1 MQIAEA
7 FAAVIESL
15 PEAVRRRLDDGETLD
30 WEALESAGTRE
41 ALGDAVRDRDRLPE
55 PVETLVQRL
64 VRDVGIVPRDVVRGV
79 ERQTAAGAWLD
90 CVSVEPDG
98 ETYRIRNDR
107 SGDVDHGI
115 SGETIAGYAILALEL
130 ATAVHRARERWLDI
144 GNRYRAAPANT
155 LCPLARF
162 SVRMSDGLRRPSENG
177 AERPT
182 TTELARILETAWN
195 GQELPLRAELA
206 GAVPSNGGPVVRA
219 PRKCR
224 LAPTTGYRLHAC
236 DPEEI
241 LWLCAL
247 AERAGLGAPGDEA
260 EKPADMNPG
269 AAFDAG
275 GAEREG
281 LGDVGAAAEPMEAEP
296 AREPIPWREDRTRA
310 RDGESPDRERTNL
323 PDAPAAGAASETD
336 REPTTG
342 PRAPAVGAASE
353 TGREPTTLPG
363 APLIVPVTETDREP
377 ENLPGAPLIVP
388 ATGTGREPANLPR
401 APVVGPATGNGREPE
416 NLPRAPA
423 VGPATETGRE
433 RTNLLV
439 AMEVGPATETGRE
452 PTNRP
457 GGPAVGAATETDRV
471 ARPAD
476 EAVLLDMTALEERI
490 GAEADRRLQL
500 GTGPGRIVLD
510 RQFDALEIAASR
522 LPGPVR
528 QRMTACY
535 GLNAMQALMR
545 LQDPHECH
553 TLRAEVEAGERGGR
567 APRWLE
573 ELAGTLLIDA
583 GAETQDGRRTAGLRL
598 DTAEEPDARYLV
610 TEMGTGAEG
619 SLSLAGLL
627 EQMHLSLAFAGIAW
641 KAVTVL
647 RNAGK
652 EGGWALLEATNRNVE
667 FSTHEAETLVAA
679 QHIGEVLDRLLDT
692 RFDADGSPSS
702 LEQAAIAADALEEVG
717 PTMRAAAGWP
727 GALPNS
733 GLPGDVVGMVD
744 MAEALQADVRAISNR
759 LIAGQMAGFTKSR
772 EMQGV

>member
-30 WEALESAGTRE
+30 WEALESAGTCE

-64 VRDVGIVPRDVVRGV
+64 VRDVGIVPQDVVRGV
-79 ERQTAAGAWLD
+79 ERQAAAGAWID

-107 SGDVDHGI
+107 SGDVEHGI
-115 SGETIAGYAILALEL
+115 SAETIAGYAILALEL

-144 GNRYRAAPANT
+144 GNRYRAAPADT

-177 AERPT
+177 PERPT

-224 LAPTTGYRLHAC
+224 LAPKTGYRLHAC

-260 EKPADMNPG
+260 EKPADMKPG
-269 AAFDAG
+269 AAFAAG

-296 AREPIPWREDRTRA
+296 AREPIPWRVNRTRA
-310 RDGESPDRERTNL
+310 RDGESPDRERTNV
-323 PDAPAAGAASETD
+323 PGAPAVGAASETD

-342 PRAPAVGAASE
+342 PRAPEVGAA
-353 TGREPTTLPG
+353 
-363 APLIVPVTETDREP
+363 TETDREP

-388 ATGTGREPANLPR
+388 ATGTGREP
-401 APVVGPATGNGREPE
+401 E

-423 VGPATETGRE
+423 VGPATEIGRE

-439 AMEVGPATETGRE
+439 AMEVGAATETGRE

-500 GTGPGRIVLD
+500 GTGPGRVVLD

-598 DTAEEPDARYLV
+598 DTTEEPDARYFV

-667 FSTHEAETLVAA
+667 FSSHEAETLVAA

-702 LEQAAIAADALEEVG
+702 LEQAAVAADALEEVG

-772 EMQGV
+772 EMQGVL

>member
-1 MQIAEA
+1 
-7 FAAVIESL
+7 
-15 PEAVRRRLDDGETLD
+15 
-30 WEALESAGTRE
+30 
-41 ALGDAVRDRDRLPE
+41 
-55 PVETLVQRL
+55 
-64 VRDVGIVPRDVVRGV
+64 
-79 ERQTAAGAWLD
+79 
-90 CVSVEPDG
+90 
-98 ETYRIRNDR
+98 
-107 SGDVDHGI
+107 
-115 SGETIAGYAILALEL
+115 
-130 ATAVHRARERWLDI
+130 
-144 GNRYRAAPANT
+144 
-155 LCPLARF
+155 
-162 SVRMSDGLRRPSENG
+162 
-177 AERPT
+177 
-182 TTELARILETAWN
+182 
-195 GQELPLRAELA
+195 
-206 GAVPSNGGPVVRA
+206 
-219 PRKCR
+219 
-224 LAPTTGYRLHAC
+224 
-236 DPEEI
+236 
-241 LWLCAL
+241 
-247 AERAGLGAPGDEA
+247 
-260 EKPADMNPG
+260 
-269 AAFDAG
+269 
-275 GAEREG
+275 
-281 LGDVGAAAEPMEAEP
+281 MEAEP
-296 AREPIPWREDRTRA
+296 AREPIPWRENRTRA
-310 RDGESPDRERTNL
+310 RDGESPDRERTNV
-323 PDAPAAGAASETD
+323 PG
-336 REPTTG
+336 
-342 PRAPAVGAASE
+342 APAVGAASE
-353 TGREPTTLPG
+353 T
-363 APLIVPVTETDREP
+363 DRERTT
-377 ENLPGAPLIVP
+377 E
-388 ATGTGREPANLPR
+388 PR
-401 APVVGPATGNGREPE
+401 APE
-416 NLPRAPA
+416 

-439 AMEVGPATETGRE
+439 ALEVGAATETGRE

-457 GGPAVGAATETDRV
+457 GGPEVEAATETDRV

-500 GTGPGRIVLD
+500 GTGPGQIVLD
-510 RQFDALEIAASR
+510 RQFDTLEIAASR

-598 DTAEEPDARYLV
+598 DTTEEPDARYFV

-619 SLSLAGLL
+619 NLSLAGLL

-667 FSTHEAETLVAA
+667 FSSQEAETLVAA
-679 QHIGEVLDRLLDT
+679 QHIGEVLDRLLDA
-692 RFDADGSPSS
+692 RFDAGGSPSS

>member
-7 FAAVIESL
+7 FAAVIGSL

-41 ALGDAVRDRDRLPE
+41 ALGEAVRDRDRLPE

-79 ERQTAAGAWLD
+79 ERQAAAGAWID
-90 CVSVEPDG
+90 WVSVEPDG

-107 SGDVDHGI
+107 SGDVDYGI
-115 SGETIAGYAILALEL
+115 SAETIAGYAILALEL
-130 ATAVHRARERWLDI
+130 ATAMHRARERWLDI
-144 GNRYRAAPANT
+144 GNRYRTAPADT

-162 SVRMSDGLRRPSENG
+162 SVRMSDGLRRPSQNG
-177 AERPT
+177 PERPT
-182 TTELARILETAWN
+182 TTELARVLETAWN

-206 GAVPSNGGPVVRA
+206 SAVPSNGGPVVRA
-219 PRKCR
+219 PRKSR

-260 EKPADMNPG
+260 EKPADIEPG

-281 LGDVGAAAEPMEAEP
+281 LGDVGAAAQPMAAEP
-296 AREPIPWREDRTRA
+296 AREPIPWRENRTRA
-310 RDGESPDRERTNL
+310 RDGESTDREAIPWRENRTRVREGDPPDREPTNE
-323 PDAPAAGAASETD
+323 PRRPEIRAATETD
-336 REPTTG
+336 REPTTEPRAPAVG
-342 PRAPAVGAASE
+342 SAIETGRERTAEPRAPAVGAATE
-353 TGREPTTLPG
+353 TDRERTNPQRASAVG
-363 APLIVPVTETDREP
+363 AATETDREP
-377 ENLPGAPLIVP
+377 
-388 ATGTGREPANLPR
+388 
-401 APVVGPATGNGREPE
+401 
-416 NLPRAPA
+416 
-423 VGPATETGRE
+423 
-433 RTNLLV
+433 TNLLV
-439 AMEVGPATETGRE
+439 ALEVGAATETGRE
-452 PTNRP
+452 PTNQP

-510 RQFDALEIAASR
+510 RQFDALENAATR

-545 LQDPHECH
+545 LQDPRECH

-598 DTAEEPDARYLV
+598 DTTEEPDARYLV

-627 EQMHLSLAFAGIAW
+627 EQMHLNLAFAGIAW

-667 FSTHEAETLVAA
+667 FSSQEAETLEAA
-679 QHIGEVLDRLLDT
+679 QHIGEVLDRLLDA

-772 EMQGV
+772 EMQGA